1 VLVVFGGKER
11 YIGEAA
17 VPQARTN
24 FTNAVSQIKR
34 LIGRKF
40 SEPEVHH
47 ELDCFLNYR
56 VVPLPNDD
64 IGIEVRRVAVSLAA
78 VAVFVLVL
86 R

>member
-1 VLVVFGGKER
+1 VFGGKER

-47 ELDCFLNYR
+47 ELDYFLNYR
-56 VVPLPNDD
+56 VVGLPNDD
-64 IGIEVRRVAVSLAA
+64 IGIEVRCFASVS
-78 VAVFVLVL
+78 VFLVRRLL